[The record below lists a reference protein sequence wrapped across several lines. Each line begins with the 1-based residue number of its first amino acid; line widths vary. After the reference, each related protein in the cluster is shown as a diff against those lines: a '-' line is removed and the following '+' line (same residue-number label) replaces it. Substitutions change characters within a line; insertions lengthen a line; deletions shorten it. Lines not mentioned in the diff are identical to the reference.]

1 MKLINDSGYSYV
13 NLSKAKNKGKNF
25 YVHRL
30 VAEYYIENS
39 DKINK
44 IQVNHKDKLCL
55 Y

>member
-13 NLSKAKNKGKNF
+13 DLSKAKNKGKIF
-25 YVHRL
+25 YVYRL

-44 IQVNHKDKLCL
+44 IQVNKDKLCL